1 MKDKNSPHLQIV
13 KGQPI
18 FRRHL
23 YISSVLFVI
32 IILITTLI
40 LVRLAMDS
48 LEDRVNTEMIN
59 IGEDYAHQ
67 IRDQIQRVNSRGD
80 ASEGAYEFRRNAEIE
95 NDIDGLLAGQ
105 EEILYIFIQS
115 LDGEILW
122 KGFRRG
128 MELEQNQFSKVL
140 ISPKNS
146 RPPKVVLSSLSNPRS
161 QYTDLIVPVL
171 LDDQSQ
177 LIMHLAF
184 DNALME
190 RRFTQFRSHIL
201 NRILLASSI
210 VVAILTLALSYVL
223 WLLKRAQW
231 VEAEAHTADRLAYLG
246 TLASGLAHEIRNPLS
261 AMNLNLQ
268 MIEEEISPADGSEL
282 RTLLKGTKQEI
293 ERLNRLATNFLFY
306 AKPLDLEK
314 RMIPVPD
321 LLEDVALLVSQE
333 CEKSGIRLV
342 TQNGSGPLS
351 IQADRDLLKQA
362 VLNLIVNAQEA
373 VKSKPADNRR
383 ITLEAAREGDQVV
396 IRVRDTGP
404 GVGPEE
410 ARNLFKL
417 FYSSKR
423 GGSGLGLPIA
433 QRIVESHGGK
443 IEWRNLDQEGAEFVI
458 RLSL

>member
-1 MKDKNSPHLQIV
+1 ME
-13 KGQPI
+13 
-18 FRRHL
+18 
-23 YISSVLFVI
+23 
-32 IILITTLI
+32 
-40 LVRLAMDS
+40 S
-48 LEDRVNTEMIN
+48 LEDRVNAEMTN
-59 IGEDYAHQ
+59 ISEDYAHQ
-67 IRDQIQRVNSRGD
+67 IRDQIQRVNPREG
-80 ASEGAYEFRRNAEIE
+80 ASEEAYEFRRNVEIE
-95 NDIDGLLAGQ
+95 NSLDGLLAGQ
-105 EEILYIFIQS
+105 EEILYLFVQS

-177 LIMHLAF
+177 LILHLAF

-190 RRFTQFRSHIL
+190 RRFTELRSHIL
-201 NRILLASSI
+201 GRILLASSI
-210 VVAILTLALSYVL
+210 VVAIMTLALLYVL

-231 VEAEAHTADRLAYLG
+231 VEAEAHVADRLAYLG

-268 MIEEEISPADGSEL
+268 MIEEEISPTDGSEL
-282 RTLLKGTKQEI
+282 GALLKGTKQEVK
-293 ERLNRLATNFLFY
+293 RLNRLATNFLFY

-314 RMIPVPD
+314 KVIPVAD
-321 LLEDVALLVSQE
+321 LLEDITLLVSQE
-333 CEKSGIRLV
+333 CEQAGIKFV

-373 VKSKPADNRR
+373 VKSKPVGNRR
-383 ITLEAAREGDQVV
+383 ITLDAVREGGQVV
-396 IRVRDTGP
+396 IRVRDTGS

-410 ARNLFKL
+410 AKNIFKL

-443 IEWRNLDQEGAEFVI
+443 IEWKNLDQEGAEFAI
-458 RLSL
+458 RLNP